1 MAQLKLNEILIDVS
15 NKVGDGV
22 STASADGEIFTASD
36 RLKSINE
43 ARIILY
49 NDLLETLGIDDFIK
63 MFPEFVTETGAIA
76 KVQSSKLG
84 VYIPLNGAGNSYT
97 NSSKTLVVA
106 TGNYSNGLSNLSTL
120 INAPVMLHDNNAVPN
135 GTPGNRPVLFT
146 NIAEVLSNTSV
157 ILRDEF
163 GYDIPQAYLT
173 GIISK
178 PDLGYY
184 PKPTDFR
191 KFLEIVNGGEVY
203 TKEILTRLKL
213 DSSKNVYSKFSGS
226 TAFPK
231 FSEDQHGVELTPD
244 PYSSIKGNVLLEPKA
259 AVLGGNNPD
268 IIEPNILLPQIKA
281 IAAMVLLAEQQN

>member
-1 MAQLKLNEILIDVS
+1 MAQPKLNEILIDVS
-15 NKVGDGV
+15 YKIGDGV
-22 STASADGEIFTASD
+22 TSASADGEIFTASD

-49 NDLLETLGIDDFIK
+49 NDLLETLGVDDFLKI
-63 MFPEFVTETGAIA
+63 FPEFVTETGAIA

-97 NSSKTLVVA
+97 DSSKTLVVA

-120 INAPVMLHDNNAVPN
+120 LNAPVMLHDNNAVPN
-135 GTPGNRPVLFT
+135 GTPGTRPVLFT

-157 ILRDEF
+157 VLRDAF

-184 PKPTDFR
+184 PKPSDSR
-191 KFLEIVNGGEVY
+191 KFLEIVNGGEVS
-203 TKEILTRLKL
+203 TTR
-213 DSSKNVYSKFSGS
+213 
-226 TAFPK
+226 
-231 FSEDQHGVELTPD
+231 
-244 PYSSIKGNVLLEPKA
+244 
-259 AVLGGNNPD
+259 
-268 IIEPNILLPQIKA
+268 
-281 IAAMVLLAEQQN
+281 